1 MTEENAKEVFR
12 KRLRMVREQLRGM
25 SQVELAKAMGLSS
38 TSITHFERGTRKPSF
53 DNLRKLAAA
62 LNVSTDYLL
71 GRVDTPHVAAPAD
84 SLNRYGNQ
92 LSARDLSLAED
103 FLRLLAERE
112 FKERDDGE

>member
-1 MTEENAKEVFR
+1 
-12 KRLRMVREQLRGM
+12 MVREQLRGM

-84 SLNRYGNQ
+84 SLNRYGN
-92 LSARDLSLAED
+92 SSRRGISRSPKT